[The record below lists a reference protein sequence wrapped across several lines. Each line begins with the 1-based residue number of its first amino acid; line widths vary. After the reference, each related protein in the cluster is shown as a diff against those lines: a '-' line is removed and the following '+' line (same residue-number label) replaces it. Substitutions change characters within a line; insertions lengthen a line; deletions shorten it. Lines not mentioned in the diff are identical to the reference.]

1 MEEHHMTTK
10 LLPLA
15 ATLALAIAAC
25 SGTKPNSANLSV
37 SAKLATSTAPSAPTS
52 IDAGNGVS
60 IDEIRVVVRKLKL
73 EGAAAAADAGT
84 TGASSSLT
92 ADHQASDA
100 GSGASESGAGD
111 DGKTEVEH
119 EEDTADEPVL
129 GPLLADVTAASLA
142 GGIEQVFNGQVPE
155 GTFHELKFVIGPVTA
170 APSGADAKFAELVTK
185 NASIIID
192 YTVTDSSGTKS
203 APLQFVSSL
212 TAEFKIEG
220 DIVVSATK
228 SNNLTLSLDPSKW
241 FVTGT
246 TFLDPRM
253 DANKAAIEAN
263 IQASLDAFE
272 DDDKSGHENH
282 GGDGPG
288 HQ

>member
-1 MEEHHMTTK
+1 MTLK

-25 SGTKPNSANLSV
+25 SGTKPNSTNLSV
-37 SAKLATSTAPSAPTS
+37 SAKLATTPSASTS

-73 EGAAAAADAGT
+73 EGAVASADAGT
-84 TGASSSLT
+84 TGAASSLT

-100 GSGASESGAGD
+100 GSGTSESGPGH
-111 DGKTEVEH
+111 DGKTEMEH

-129 GPLLADVTAASLA
+129 GPLLADVTAASLV

-170 APSGADAKFAELVTK
+170 APSGAGAKFDELVTK
-185 NASIIID
+185 SASIIID

-203 APLQFVSSL
+203 SPLQFVSSL

-246 TFLDPRM
+246 TFLDPRV

>member
-1 MEEHHMTTK
+1 MPMK

-25 SGTKPNSANLSV
+25 SGTKPNSTNLSV
-37 SAKLATSTAPSAPTS
+37 SAKLATTTTPPTAPTS

-73 EGAAAAADAGT
+73 EGSVATADAGT
-84 TGASSSLT
+84 TGASSSS
-92 ADHQASDA
+92 AAVQQSSDA
-100 GSGASESGAGD
+100 GSGATESGAGS

-129 GPLLADVTAASLA
+129 GPLLADVTAASLV

-170 APSGADAKFAELVTK
+170 AAPSGAGAKFDELVTK

-203 APLQFVSSL
+203 SPLQFVSSL
-212 TAEFKIEG
+212 TAQFQIEG
-220 DIVVSATK
+220 DIVVSSTK

-246 TFLDPRM
+246 TFLDPRV

-282 GGDGPG
+282 AGDGST